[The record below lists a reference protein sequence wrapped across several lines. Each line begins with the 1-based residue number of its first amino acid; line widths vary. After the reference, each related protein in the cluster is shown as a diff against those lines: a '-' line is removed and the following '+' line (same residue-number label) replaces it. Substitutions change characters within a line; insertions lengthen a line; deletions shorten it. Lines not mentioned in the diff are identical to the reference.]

1 MYSINHHSKIQ
12 PNLPKHFGDD
22 DRNGDVFI
30 RLSSDDM
37 IAKSIRV
44 FGVEYLKEGTPHY
57 IKIFSKGRIKDKD
70 RVHLFKELTIGD
82 NIIVYDGLEI
92 MIKQEE
98 FLPAVASDSCK
109 PSIYSNFSVIVFAE
123 NNTHIP
129 TENYISIL
137 EKFGMEAQTY
147 YLENILEKIK
157 EENKTTIYI
166 YDEYWETLEK
176 RGVRKLSTIY
186 LNGREKEIYQEVK
199 NFLSKETKKE
209 YEELGIPYKYNILFH
224 GIPGTGKTSL
234 IYSIASELKM
244 DIALISFGKKMEDA
258 DLMRALRRVP
268 NNTILVIEDIDGL
281 FESRKKN
288 DECKNNITFSGL
300 LNGLDGIGF
309 CEEQVIFLTTNHK
322 VILDSALRRPGRIDK
337 EVEFGYCDKKQ
348 IKTMFY
354 KFLKQYDGNTDI
366 FNTFYDEIK
375 HKKYTPAML
384 QQYLFAHRK
393 DSDIMDSV
401 SELIKLANNNNYDNT
416 KATLYS

>member
-1 MYSINHHSKIQ
+1 MYSINHSSKIQ
-12 PNLPKHFGDD
+12 PHLPQDGGG
-22 DRNGDVFI
+22 NGNIYI
-30 RLSSDDM
+30 RMAESDM

-44 FGVEYLKEGTPHY
+44 FGVQFIKEGTPHY
-57 IKIFSKGRIKDKD
+57 IQIFSKGRIKDKD
-70 RVHLFKELTIGD
+70 RVHIFKELTIGD

-98 FLPAVASDSCK
+98 FIPPVSSESCA
-109 PSIYSNFSVIVFAE
+109 PGLFSNFSVIIFAE
-123 NNTHIP
+123 NNTDIP
-129 TENYISIL
+129 TENYMTIL
-137 EKFGMEAQTY
+137 EKFAMEAQTY

-157 EENKTTIYI
+157 EVNKTTIYI
-166 YDEYWETLEK
+166 WDEYWETLEK
-176 RGVRKLSTIY
+176 RGIRKLSTIY
-186 LNGREKEIYQEVK
+186 LNGKEQEIYQDVK
-199 NFLSKETKKE
+199 EFLSKETKTE

-244 DIALISFGKKMEDA
+244 DIALLSFGKKMEDV

-288 DECKNNITFSGL
+288 DECKNSITFSGL

-337 EVEFGYCDKKQ
+337 ELEFTYCDKKQ
-348 IKTMFY
+348 FKTMFY
-354 KFLKQYDGNTDI
+354 KFLKQYEGNKEI
-366 FNTFYDEIK
+366 FEEFYEEIK
-375 HKKYTPAML
+375 HNKYTPAML
-384 QQYLFAHRK
+384 QQYFFAHRK
-393 DSDIMDSV
+393 DPNIMDSIGEII
-401 SELIKLANNNNYDNT
+401 ELSNNNNYDEI
-416 KATLYS
+416 KGTLYS